1 MMADSL
7 SRAILR
13 ALQPPGSLWI
23 PEDGKDLD
31 LLYDG
36 MAVNTEEIRT
46 FLQNLAYVRSPQ
58 LTTVLS
64 DLEKEFGLLPD
75 SALTEAERRVRLA
88 AAKTANKG
96 DGTSTF
102 LESTLQASGF
112 NVQVHVNNPPVD
124 PAGFLAV
131 QAVAQFNVV
140 TGAVTMFGEPDSLF
154 GGLGGTV
161 IINGRTDDNQ
171 SPLPGS
177 GNSEYW
183 PLIFFVGG
191 AATRDPVTGALTA
204 IAPATVKASRR
215 DELVN
220 LIVKY
225 KPLHT
230 WCGLIATYTV

>member
-1 MMADSL
+1 MADSL

-13 ALQPPGSLWI
+13 ALQPPGSLWTA
-23 PEDGKDLD
+23 EDGEDLD

-36 MAVNTEEIRT
+36 IAANNEEIRA
-46 FLQNLAYVRSPQ
+46 FLEDLAFIRSPEF
-58 LTTVLS
+58 TTVLS

-75 SALTEAERRVRLA
+75 SALTEAESRVRLA

-96 DGTSTF
+96 DGTADF
-102 LESTLQASGF
+102 LESALQASGF
-112 NVQVHVNNPPVD
+112 NVQVHVNNPPVN

-140 TGAVTMFGEPDSLF
+140 TGAVTMFGEPNSLF

-161 IINGRTDDNQ
+161 IINGRTDDNE
-171 SPLPGS
+171 SPLPGT
-177 GNSEYW
+177 GDSEYW
-183 PLIFFVGG
+183 GLIFFVGG
-191 AATRDPVTGALTA
+191 AATRDPVTDELTA
-204 IAPATVKASRR
+204 IAPATIKASRQ
-215 DELVN
+215 DELIN

-230 WCGLIATYTV
+230 WAGLIATYTV